1 VTAVGRHGV
10 GSFQATGT
18 TVHRLDRWSGIV
30 IVLAALL
37 AGCTTATVPTDS
49 GGVPSAD
56 ESSPTPTDA
65 STGEGSATPPPVLST
80 RRFQTP
86 SGNILCQSFRSSL
99 LCVIHSGLAPE
110 PSATFCP
117 VDWIGLFVEVGRFAG
132 PACSGDPGIQTGP
145 ATEVPYRSVWSRSGV
160 TCRSEKLGL
169 TCRDTNGNGFS
180 LARAG
185 WRLIGKRAAA
195 RSAFDELRQM
205 VLEQAASDFTQ
216 PPHSVH
222 GPTLRAGNDCD
233 GMQQAFVDLVVDQG
247 NRNDVPVIY
256 EACYVS
262 GTWYIDGPLFPD

>member
-1 VTAVGRHGV
+1 MTAVGRQGV
-10 GSFQATGT
+10 GSFRATGRT
-18 TVHRLDRWSGIV
+18 SGWLVRRIGIV

-37 AGCTTATVPTDS
+37 AGCTTSTAPTDS
-49 GGVPSAD
+49 GSVPSAD

-65 STGEGSATPPPVLST
+65 SPGDGSATPPPVLST

-86 SGNILCQSFRSSL
+86 SGNILCQSHASSL

-110 PSATFCP
+110 PSAKFCP

-132 PACSGDPGIQTGP
+132 PACSGDPGMRTSP
-145 ATEVPYRSVWSRSGV
+145 ATVVPYGSVWSRSGV
-160 TCRSEKLGL
+160 TCRSEAVGL
-169 TCRDTNGNGFS
+169 TCRDTDGNGFS

-195 RSAFDELRQM
+195 RSAFDELRQL
-205 VLEQAASDFTQ
+205 VLEQAATDFTH

-233 GMQQAFVDLVVDQG
+233 GMQQAFVDFVVDQG

>member
-1 VTAVGRHGV
+1 MTAVGRHGV
-10 GSFQATGT
+10 GDNRGTGATSGWL
-18 TVHRLDRWSGIV
+18 VRRSGIV

-37 AGCTTATVPTDS
+37 TGCTNSTAPTAS
-49 GGVPSAD
+49 GAPTAD
-56 ESSPTPTDA
+56 ETSPTPTDA
-65 STGEGSATPPPVLST
+65 STGDGSTPSPST
-80 RRFQTP
+80 FSSRRFQTP
-86 SGNILCQSFRSSL
+86 SGNILCQSFASSL

-110 PSATFCP
+110 PSAKFCP
-117 VDWIGLFVEVGRFAG
+117 VDWIGLFVQVGRFAG

-145 ATEVPYRSVWSRSGV
+145 ATVVPYGSDWSRLGV
-160 TCRSEKLGL
+160 TCRSETVGL
-169 TCRDTNGNGFS
+169 TCRDTDRNGFS

-205 VLEQAASDFTQ
+205 VLEQAASDFTH
-216 PPHSVH
+216 PAHSVH

-233 GMQQAFVDLVVDQG
+233 GMQQAFVDFVVDQG
-247 NRNDVPVIY
+247 NRKDVPVIY

>member
-1 VTAVGRHGV
+1 MAVGRHV
-10 GSFQATGT
+10 GM
-18 TVHRLDRWSGIV
+18 V
-30 IVLAALL
+30 IVLAAIL
-37 AGCTTATVPTDS
+37 AGCTTATAPTDS
-49 GGVPSAD
+49 GGTRSAD
-56 ESSPTPTDA
+56 ESSPTKTDA
-65 STGEGSATPPPVLST
+65 STDDGSTSPPPMLST

-86 SGNILCQSFRSSL
+86 SRNILCQSHGSSL
-99 LCVIHSGLAPE
+99 LCVIHSGLVPE
-110 PSATFCP
+110 PSAKFCP

-145 ATEVPYRSVWSRSGV
+145 ATVVPYGSVWSRSGV
-160 TCRSEKLGL
+160 TCRSEAVGL
-169 TCRDTNGNGFS
+169 TCGDIAGNGFS

-195 RSAFDELRQM
+195 RSAFDELRQL
-205 VLEQAASDFTQ
+205 VLEQAASDFTH

-222 GPTLRAGNDCD
+222 GPTLRAGDDCD
-233 GMQQAFVDLVVDQG
+233 RMQQAFVDLLVDQR